1 MQPLCKNMAHR
12 RWQESPSDK
21 LCLSGAWH
29 FIWGHIKNAQRRK
42 VKQKCNQCAK
52 NMTHRCRQESPS
64 DKLCLPADRK
74 GQHYKKGTQKLKVM
88 KPYQLRKEIKVFN
101 QSFGPQ
107 WAIFSEKKF
116 LSKFQPQRARP
127 GNWFWL
133 KICCFPFSS
142 SSRSHSPLSCIFIKF
157 KS

>member
-1 MQPLCKNMAHR
+1 MLTHTLTSN
-12 RWQESPSDK
+12 K
-21 LCLSGAWH
+21 LCLSADIL
-29 FIWGHIKNAQRRK
+29 FEDALKNAQWRK

-52 NMTHRCRQESPS
+52 NMAHCCWQESPS
-64 DKLCLPADRK
+64 DKLCLSADRK
-74 GQHYKKGTQKLKVM
+74 GKHDKEGTQKLKVM
-88 KPYQLRKEIKVFN
+88 KPYQLRKAIKAFN

-142 SSRSHSPLSCIFIKF
+142 FSRSRSQLSCTFIKLRF
-157 KS
+157 KLEILL